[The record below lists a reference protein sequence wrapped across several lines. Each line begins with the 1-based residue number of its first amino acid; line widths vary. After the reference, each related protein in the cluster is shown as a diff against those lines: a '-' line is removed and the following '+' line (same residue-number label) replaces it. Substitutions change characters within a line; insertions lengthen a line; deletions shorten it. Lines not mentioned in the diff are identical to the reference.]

1 MNNENNKQVETLLNK
16 VSSHL
21 GKTPE
26 ELKQAAIN
34 GNVNNILGNLDKNE
48 SEKIQKI
55 LTDKNL
61 SSKLLSTP
69 QAQKLI
75 KDLLGDK

>member
-1 MNNENNKQVETLLNK
+1 MNNESNKQVENLLNQ

-21 GKTPE
+21 GKTPD
-26 ELKQAAIN
+26 ELKKAAIN
-34 GNVNNILGNLDKNE
+34 GNMDTVLNNLDKNE
-48 SEKIQKI
+48 SLKIQQI
-55 LTDKNL
+55 LSDKNL

-69 QAQKLI
+69 QAQKLM